1 MKPRIYK
8 ISFFYAILFLL
19 LWSYSWARLNE
30 EKRKTIEKSY
40 TVSDATELNFSNSFG
55 KIHLESWDNKQVSVK
70 IEIIVNASS
79 ESKAQDLLDKITIN
93 IDDSNPKSELSFS
106 TSIDGRNSGRNASF
120 EINYRIGMPK
130 NNPLKLK
137 NSFGDVYV
145 GPLGGSV
152 NLDVQYGNLNTGPLS
167 GDAEVK
173 LAFGSGYSSI
183 ESFNKGELRLS
194 YSKLSVEE
202 MGDVEVDSQF
212 STLEIDHA
220 GNLDL
225 TGKYGDVEIGDI
237 QNLVANVN
245 FSGFEID
252 KVHKEIELDIDYGG
266 NINIGLS
273 NTIRRVVIKSSFGPL
288 ELELPT
294 GLNANFEAN
303 LSFCDLKYDESQINF
318 SKAIKEQNSSE
329 YVGKIGKGGE
339 PLITIT
345 SKYGSVRLR

>member
-8 ISFFYAILFLL
+8 NSFFYAILFLL
-19 LWSYSWARLNE
+19 LWSYSWARPNE

-55 KIHLESWDNKQVSVK
+55 KIHLETWDNKQVSVK

-79 ESKAQDLLDKITIN
+79 ESRAQDLLDKITID

-106 TSIDGRNSGRNASF
+106 TSIDGRNSGRGTSF
-120 EINYRIGMPK
+120 EINYSVKMPK
-130 NNPLKLK
+130 NNPLNLK

-145 GPLGGSV
+145 GPLGGRV
-152 NLDVQYGNLNTGPLS
+152 KLDVQYGNLNTGSLT
-167 GDAEVK
+167 GDADVK
-173 LAFGSGYSSI
+173 LAFGSGASSI

-194 YSKLSVEE
+194 YSKLSIEE
-202 MGDVEVDSQF
+202 LGDVEVNSQF
-212 STLEIDHA
+212 STLEVDKA
-220 GNLDL
+220 GSMDL
-225 TGKYGDVEIGDI
+225 TGKYGDVEIGEI
-237 QNLVANVN
+237 QNLVANIN

-266 NINIGLS
+266 NITIGLA
-273 NTIRRVVIKSSFGPL
+273 NTINRVDIKSSFGPL
-288 ELELPT
+288 ELELPV

-303 LSFCDLKYDESQINF
+303 LSFCDLKYDESRINF
-318 SKAIKEQNSSE
+318 SKVMKEQNSSE
-329 YVGKIGKGGE
+329 YVGKIGKGGTS
-339 PLITIT
+339 LITIY